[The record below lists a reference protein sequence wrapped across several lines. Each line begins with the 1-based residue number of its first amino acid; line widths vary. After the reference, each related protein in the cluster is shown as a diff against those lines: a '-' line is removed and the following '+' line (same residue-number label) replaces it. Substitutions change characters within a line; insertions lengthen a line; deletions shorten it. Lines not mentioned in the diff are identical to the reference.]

1 MTQAPAAREV
11 HDVLAGKSGGVN
23 RIIRRFGKPVV
34 DYATALI
41 PDRGEPFDRLVE
53 DILAD
58 VIAQCRAAA
67 RSDGDEQVFE
77 YVIETA
83 LRTVRARYREVLDVE
98 PAPSKAT
105 TSYSVNEILQRT
117 GMSQAELSAGISEG
131 RIRAVRAQDELRVKP
146 DGIAG
151 VSERRVNH
159 AYFVSAA
166 ERELLCL
173 HYRLGF
179 SPDTIARWAGITP
192 AQVEA
197 MLGKAAVK
205 LAEGIAAKKS
215 GGAAPGQQDD
225 EIRRYID
232 GRMDGEATAKFERRI
247 IKDKIAQARLDEL
260 RSQSDQIKQLFD
272 SDVYDLSAV
281 AVNVRQRNPHHALSL
296 PPVAALWLQV
306 VGIAAVLLIF
316 HSVGTYIAPP
326 VVTVD
331 AVVGEAQVAASRPG
345 RSARSEEAPEGAVL
359 AIGESRRLAVGDTV
373 TTPHNG
379 QVRMV
384 LDASNRVLMAPGT
397 TVRLLEPRTDARQV
411 LALES
416 GEVWGRFASSGYP
429 FAVRF
434 GSDSVF
440 EIASDVGA
448 EFDLVAGQA
457 LQARLPDNLETERGR
472 AVAAVF
478 APGEGGSLVAK
489 AALRSYAGFHF
500 GQPGGEAG
508 IRIGDNIES
517 IAGVQVSAP
526 QDIATALMA
535 LGDGESLTL
544 TVRRGNE
551 RLAVSATRIELV
563 PLAVVRVF
571 HGALMCGPDGAR
583 DTLVNGGQWALFMEG
598 QPPMV
603 GLRGHEDFRVLRID
617 SRQLFKQHLHW
628 LNTESFPLRS
638 ENSLLELDR
647 ELREI
652 AAGLEAMR
660 ADRITRSG
668 PAELEAFEMI
678 MRRAIDDARARIEA
692 GEPRERGTAANALSD
707 EALVAAE
714 DEIIGAIL
722 HWRRQ
727 STAGVHD
734 TLGSAAKTLSA
745 TIQRFENDLE
755 ERGEEITRAI
765 LMHEEIERIAG
776 QIELQDAEI
785 AKLRASDLHDGDGS
799 KRAAIDARVTELEV
813 DVRAGDDA
821 TSRANLLRIRLNE
834 LDGRIDA
841 ERRKLP
847 ALQTALADAKAAV
860 ADIEA
865 RIAANSYTPEKLDAA
880 IKARAAAA
888 EEVTRLEAAH
898 KAAITAADAAS
909 DALAKAADTDSRADM
924 ALATA
929 EAAAET
935 ASVAFEDAVLARTT
949 AQAAEAAALEAM
961 LTAQA
966 ELDAIPEENTE
977 AREAAQAKLDE
988 AQAAL
993 KTARDELAAAVA
1005 GATTAKAALDE
1016 ADKQLADAQQ
1026 TAASAKAS
1034 RQAASDALDQAV
1046 AQRDQLDATRAQAVA
1061 TSAQA
1066 VAAVKDLEEARTALA
1081 LLKTMLTEST
1091 TERTQAENNLSAV
1104 EGTIETL
1111 EADAQPRRDQLAIEL
1126 ATVTKADEAKTA
1138 IAELGTQRGRHQ
1150 AIADDIARR
1159 EKDRAELEAAR
1170 KQLEGSN
1177 LVLQFDTLKDE
1188 YNTLSLRID
1197 ALKFLRAR
1205 GLHEDANFAH
1215 EQVSALDAFRDAA
1228 EAARLR
1234 AVGKLNAACPPYEH
1248 AAYAPFAGA
1257 EGETLRQ
1264 GVMLALWRLYYD
1276 DGVYTATETDEVCYY
1291 VAVRSGDTGRALEAL
1306 NERWRTYLTRA
1317 LGREG
1322 FERAAQL
1329 TPAELRP
1336 ETPEAKD

>member
-1 MTQAPAAREV
+1 MTQAQAAREV

-67 RSDGDEQVFE
+67 RSNGDEQVFE

-98 PAPSKAT
+98 PTPAKAT

-131 RIRAVRAQDELRVKP
+131 RIRAVRAHDELRVKP

-179 SPDTIARWAGITP
+179 SPEVIGRWAGVTP

-197 MLGKAAVK
+197 MLGKAAVR
-205 LAEGIAAKKS
+205 LTEGIASKKS
-215 GGAAPGQQDD
+215 GGATPGQHDD

-331 AVVGEAQVAASRPG
+331 AVVGEAQVAVGRPG
-345 RSARSEEAPEGAVL
+345 RAANSDDQPNTSALPLR
-359 AIGESRRLAVGDTV
+359 ESRRLAVGDSV
-373 TTPHNG
+373 TTPPNG

-384 LDASNRVLMAPGT
+384 LDASNRVLLAPGT
-397 TVRLLEPRTDARQV
+397 TLRLLEPRTDARQV

-434 GSDSVF
+434 GGDSPF

-448 EFDLVAGQA
+448 EFDLVTGDA
-457 LQARLPDNLETERGR
+457 LRGSLPDNLDAERGR
-472 AVAAVF
+472 AVAAAF
-478 APGEGGSLVAK
+478 APGEGGSLVAST
-489 AALRSYAGFHF
+489 ALRTYAGFHF
-500 GQPGGEAG
+500 GQPGGDAG
-508 IRIGDNIES
+508 IRVGDNIES
-517 IAGVQVSAP
+517 IAGVQVSTP
-526 QDIATALMA
+526 QDIAAAVMA
-535 LGDGESLTL
+535 LRDGESLTM
-544 TVRRGNE
+544 TVRRGSE
-551 RLAVSATRIELV
+551 RLAVSVTRMELM

-571 HGALMCGPDGAR
+571 HGAVMCGPDGSR
-583 DTLVNGGQWALFMEG
+583 DTLVNGGQWALFMAG

-603 GLRGHEDFRVLRID
+603 GMRGHEDYRVLRID

-628 LNTESFPLRS
+628 LNTESFPLRA
-638 ENSLLELDR
+638 ENSLLDLDR
-647 ELREI
+647 ELRDI

-660 ADRITRSG
+660 ADRINRSG

-678 MRRAIDDARARIEA
+678 MRRAIDDARARIDA

-776 QIELQDAEI
+776 QIALQDAEI
-785 AKLRASDLHDGDGS
+785 AKLRESDLHDGDGT
-799 KRAAIDARVTELEV
+799 KRAAIDARVKELEV

-821 TSRANLLRIRLNE
+821 SSRMNLLRIRLNE

-847 ALQTALADAKAAV
+847 ALKTALADAQAAV
-860 ADIEA
+860 ADVEA

-880 IKARAAAA
+880 IKARDAAAQ
-888 EEVTRLEAAH
+888 EVTRLEAAH
-898 KAAITAADAAS
+898 KAAATAADAAT
-909 DALAKAADTDSRADM
+909 DALAKAADTDGRADM
-924 ALATA
+924 DLARA
-929 EAAAET
+929 DAAADA
-935 ASVAFEDAVLARTT
+935 ASEAFEDTVLARST
-949 AQAAEAAALEAM
+949 AQATEAAALEAV

-977 AREAAQAKLDE
+977 AREAAQARLDE
-988 AQAAL
+988 AQATL

-1005 GATTAKAALDE
+1005 SATAAKTALDD

-1026 TAASAKAS
+1026 TAAAAKAA
-1034 RQAASDALDQAV
+1034 RKAASDALDRAV
-1046 AQRDQLDATRAQAVA
+1046 AQRDELDAKRAQAVA

-1066 VAAVKDLEEARTALA
+1066 VASVKELEEAKTALS
-1081 LLKTMLTEST
+1081 LLQTMRTEST
-1091 TERTQAENNLSAV
+1091 AERTQAESKLSAV

-1111 EADAQPRRDQLAIEL
+1111 EADAQPRRDQLTLEL
-1126 ATVTKADEAKTA
+1126 AIVAKADEAKAAITA
-1138 IAELGTQRGRHQ
+1138 LGTQRGQHQ
-1150 AIADDIARR
+1150 AIADDITRR
-1159 EKDRAELEAAR
+1159 EADRAELEKSR

-1234 AVGKLNAACPPYEH
+1234 ALEKLNAACPAYEH
-1248 AAYAPFAGA
+1248 AAYAPFQGT
-1257 EGETLRQ
+1257 EGEILRQ
-1264 GVMLALWRLYYD
+1264 AVMLALWRLYYD
-1276 DGVYTATETDEVCYY
+1276 DGVYTATDEVCYY

-1336 ETPEAKD
+1336 ETPKAKD